1 MTAETHAD
9 ARERLRPYVERAA
22 AVSGWV
28 MDPDPR
34 GLSPRSWDYVAR
46 ASELIARVLSE
57 LRAFQARRQADS
69 EAGRGLG
76 DQLRHQG

>member
-1 MTAETHAD
+1 MTSSIPTSSDSVPFKRPPPRVVEV
-9 ARERLRPYVERAA
+9 RRLTRLTPA
-22 AVSGWV
+22 
-28 MDPDPR
+28 
-34 GLSPRSWDYVAR
+34 
-46 ASELIARVLSE
+46 LSE